1 MAHSDLDQL
10 ITQTIEMVDEALG
23 DLIWSQQIKST
34 EVSAH
39 IEELRHALFPQ
50 FFDFLQQD
58 AVYGRTA
65 LGAILGSTLSS
76 HQNQASLKS
85 YADTEYNLHLTEH
98 FPNFLGILRLHTLN
112 PQKSQIT
119 GDQIKYGLAGAVLAI
134 VKNNDA
140 PIPLEETFLK
150 SLHKADAVFNIKAVQ
165 MQAGTIVLSAHKKLV
180 LETAARALEQAQ
192 AYTHVVSNSVNQT
205 SVQSTPQRNTCTP

>member
-1 MAHSDLDQL
+1 VAHSDLDQL
-10 ITQTIEMVDEALG
+10 ITQTIEMVDKALG

-39 IEELRHALFPQ
+39 IEELRHTLFPQ

-58 AVYGRTA
+58 TVYGRTA
-65 LGAILGSTLSS
+65 LESILGSTLSS
-76 HQNQASLKS
+76 HQNQTSLKS
-85 YADTEYNLHLTEH
+85 YADTEYNLHLTQH
-98 FPNFLGILRLHTLN
+98 FPNFLRILRLHTLN

-119 GDQIKYGLAGAVLAI
+119 ADQIKYGLAGAVLAI
-134 VKNNDA
+134 VNNNDA
-140 PIPLEETFLK
+140 PIPLGETFLK